1 MHTYLSFLSF
11 LYWICLVLFYLSLS
25 LSLSLSVSLRMA
37 PKCKSALSWNPLRS
51 RATSCSDPTPSSIW
65 FYDDKSHQDFSEN
78 FSRPNINSERE
89 VILSDFSDTDLPTI
103 IYNRGWESL
112 YDNPITCPSMII
124 QEFYSNMHNFDY
136 FVPLFITH
144 MRGTRIVVTLNL
156 ISKVLHIPRVE
167 FADYLGYPRLQT
179 VSKDELMSL
188 FCETPLS
195 WGER

>member
-1 MHTYLSFLSF
+1 
-11 LYWICLVLFYLSLS
+11 
-25 LSLSLSVSLRMA
+25 
-37 PKCKSALSWNPLRS
+37 
-51 RATSCSDPTPSSIW
+51 
-65 FYDDKSHQDFSEN
+65 
-78 FSRPNINSERE
+78 
-89 VILSDFSDTDLPTI
+89 
-103 IYNRGWESL
+103 
-112 YDNPITCPSMII
+112 
-124 QEFYSNMHNFDY
+124 MHNFDY